1 MPTVGERY
9 HALAVKMAAVMGDL
23 QEILEKCEDL
33 KNQVDDDGQPYF
45 EMRDCVRFGGTALAA
60 MVTYADVY
68 LQEEREKLKEEK
80 K

>member
-45 EMRDCVRFGGTALAA
+45 EMKDCVRFGGTALAA
-60 MVTYADVY
+60 MVTYADEY
-68 LQEEREKLKEEK
+68 LKEEK
-80 K
+80 GKAQKERK

>member
-9 HALAVKMAAVMGDL
+9 YALAVKMAAVMGDL
-23 QEILEKCEDL
+23 QEIMEMCEDL

-60 MVTYADVY
+60 MVTYTDVY
-68 LQEEREKLKEEK
+68 LKEEK
-80 K
+80 KKREEEKK